1 MSKIGLLATITI
13 IAPITTNAKS
23 TIAKN
28 ASLLRPNEL
37 IIVAISSAIIHL
49 S

>member
-1 MSKIGLLATITI
+1 MSNIGRVATITT
-13 IAPITTNAKS
+13 IAPITTNAKR

-28 ASLLRPNEL
+28 ASLESPKEL
-37 IIVAISSAIIHL
+37 IIVAIPSAIIHL